1 MEHAYLRYKL
11 EATLGLNTTRA
22 KNVCFL
28 KNHTLILTA
37 QGNVVSAYNLNL
49 SEVVQKF
56 LPPFENL
63 DETIS
68 VTDIATSPNGNFLA
82 IGYTNGEIVVYD
94 SDGELINHFYG
105 HRRAISCLAF
115 HEDSNQLASGSLDND
130 IILWDISGDTGICR
144 FVGHSNAVT
153 DLTFIPS
160 TQWLVSASKDTHIRV
175 WDLEIQS
182 CVQTMTAAAS
192 EVWALLYVPRLKSLV
207 CAGRSPDFF
216 LFSISD
222 PENVTPTNSVIL
234 TLSRQLS
241 RQSSHRIQSL
251 AVSDDQNTLVLS
263 TTGKT
268 LELWNLLTKEAI
280 DKKRRKR
287 NRALKK
293 KEKEQDQSSGIPDPS
308 QDIVPLEY
316 QMMITLP
323 SKSCALRFYKNDM
336 FISLASNCLQ
346 RYHRISPQSQNLQN
360 LQNQNQE
367 ENFDININQENSEQM
382 APGIKQS
389 QMAEEIAKEE
399 MSTSDSIWQLV
410 SSTSGHTTDIRATS
424 ITETQIIS
432 AGDGQLR
439 VWDIESKQCV
449 NKIENCG
456 YVISMLALPGDN
468 FIILGTKD
476 GQIQM
481 VDLARAEVY
490 DAVQA
495 HSATIWSFSSLPDF
509 SEIASGSEDHEVR
522 FWGITFENDRPILQ
536 HHRTLKLTDEVY
548 SVAYSPNGKFIAVSL
563 LDSTVRIFH
572 TDSLAFHLSLY
583 GNTLPAT
590 IISYSDDGEL
600 IATGSVDKNLRI
612 WGGEFGDLHRSLW
625 AHDLAVV
632 CVRFIPGTHLCWTCG
647 RDGVIKL
654 WDCDRFLCV
663 QTLREHLAEIW
674 SISVSEQG
682 QILVSGGRDKG
693 IRLFSRTNE
702 QLFVSTETQNALDR
716 RMEKEAAEQADKTV
730 LALRGTALGGAIQD
744 VAAIKTSEAIAH
756 GDELADAVTLADEE
770 ENGEGGNPILR
781 GLSPQD
787 YVLNAVKRINRA
799 NMEVIIQG
807 IPLHSAISLLKW
819 MVRWLNEGKE
829 VELTIV
835 SILCL
840 IKHHGAQMER
850 TEEAKTL
857 MKDAKDIVHLKI
869 NERKNRCG
877 MNLAALKLIS
887 HEMKAH

>member
-22 KNVCFL
+22 KNVCFF
-28 KNHTLILTA
+28 KNNSLILTA
-37 QGNVVSAYNLNL
+37 QGNVVAAYNLNL
-49 SEVVQKF
+49 TEVVQKF

-68 VTDIATSPNGNFLA
+68 ITDIATSPNQNFLA
-82 IGYTNGEIVVYD
+82 IGYTNGEIVVFD

-105 HRRAISCLAF
+105 HRRSISCLAF

-130 IILWDISGDTGICR
+130 VILWDISGDTGICR

-153 DLTFIPS
+153 DLAFIPG
-160 TQWLVSASKDTHIRV
+160 TQWLVSSSKDTHIRV

-192 EVWALLYVPRLKSLV
+192 EIWALLYVPRLKSLV

-222 PENVTPTNSVIL
+222 PEEVNPVNPVIL
-234 TLSRQLS
+234 TLSRQLT

-251 AVSDDQNTLVLS
+251 AVSDDENTLVLS

-268 LELWNLLTKEAI
+268 IELWNLLTPETI

-293 KEKEQDQSSGIPDPS
+293 KEKEKENQESNQTVDN

-316 QMMITLP
+316 EMMVTLP

-336 FISLASNCLQ
+336 FVSLASNCLQ
-346 RYHRISPQSQNLQN
+346 RYRRKQAV
-360 LQNQNQE
+360 NQNQDAE
-367 ENFDININQENSEQM
+367 TDSSH
-382 APGIKQS
+382 KS
-389 QMAEEIAKEE
+389 QPKKSGMAEALEKEE
-399 MSTSDSIWQLV
+399 ELDTDSQWQV
-410 SSTSGHTTDIRATS
+410 ISSTSGHTTDIRATA
-424 ITETQIIS
+424 IMETQIIS

-439 VWDIESKQCV
+439 VWDIETKQCV
-449 NKIENCG
+449 SKIDCG
-456 YVISMLALPGDN
+456 YVISMLPLPGDT

-481 VDLARAEVY
+481 VDLARGEVY
-490 DAVQA
+490 DAVKA
-495 HSATIWSFSSLPDF
+495 HSATIWSFSAMSDF

-522 FWGITFENDRPILQ
+522 FWGLTFEHDRPILQ
-536 HHRTLKLTDEVY
+536 HRRTLKLNDEVY
-548 SVAYSPNGKFIAVSL
+548 SIAYSPDDKLIAVSL

-572 TDSLAFHLSLY
+572 TDSLAFHISLY

-590 IISYSDDGEL
+590 TISYSDDGEL

-632 CVRFIPGTHLCWTCG
+632 CVRFVPGTHLCWTCG

-663 QTLREHLAEIW
+663 QTLREHLAEVW
-674 SISVSEQG
+674 SISVSTQG
-682 QILVSGGRDKG
+682 QLLVSAGRDKG
-693 IRLFSRTNE
+693 IRLFQRTTE
-702 QLFVSTETQNALDR
+702 QLFVSTEQQNALDR
-716 RMEKEAAEQADKTV
+716 RMEKEAADKADKTV
-730 LALRGTALGGAIQD
+730 LALRGTAMGGAVQD
-744 VAAIKTSEAIAH
+744 VAARRTSEAIAH
-756 GDELADAVTLADEE
+756 GDELADAITTADEE
-770 ENGEGGNPILR
+770 EKGEGGNPIMR
-781 GLSPQD
+781 GLSPQE

-807 IPLHSAISLLKW
+807 IPLHNAISLLKW
-819 MVRWLNEGKE
+819 MVMWLKEGKE
-829 VELTIV
+829 NELTIIC
-835 SILCL
+835 ILCV
-840 IKHHGAQMER
+840 IKHHGNQMER
-850 TEEAKTL
+850 NEEAKL
-857 MKDAKDIVHLKI
+857 IIKDAKEIVHQKI
-869 NERKNRCG
+869 NERKKRCG

-887 HEMKAH
+887 HEMKTH